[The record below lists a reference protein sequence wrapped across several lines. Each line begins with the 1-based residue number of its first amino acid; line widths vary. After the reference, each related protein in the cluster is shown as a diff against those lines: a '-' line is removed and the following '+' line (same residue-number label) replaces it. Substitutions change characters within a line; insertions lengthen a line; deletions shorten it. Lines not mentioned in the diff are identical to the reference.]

1 MHNEA
6 KLLRNHE
13 RIASIADFRHHTG
26 DALIRTSALA
36 ALKDHVDKAAHFN
49 GYIGNGSFIRSRS
62 INHKSKGL

>member
-13 RIASIADFRHHTG
+13 RIPSIADFPHHTG

-36 ALKDHVDKAAHFN
+36 ALKDHVDKAAHFSGSIRN
-49 GYIGNGSFIRSRS
+49 GHPLRSRS